1 MSRDTV
7 NVRVS
12 PELKL
17 ELKDLAYEY
26 KMDHSD
32 FVREILEQGV
42 KNRRRSLED
51 RKFRDDTE

>member
-26 KMDHSD
+26 KTDHSD
-32 FVREILEQGV
+32 FVREILEQGA
-42 KNRRRSLED
+42 KSRREALEQ
-51 RKFRDDTE
+51 RDSKT